1 MSNYQELL
9 TADVELTLKVGE
21 LVDLIEVGAVAMS
34 CAGYEPPII
43 AELRELF
50 TTFVR
55 DLDEAVNE
63 V

>member
-1 MSNYQELL
+1 MDELL
-9 TADVELTLKVGE
+9 KADVELTLKVSE
-21 LVDLIEVGAVAMS
+21 LVDLIEVGAIAHS
-34 CAGYEPPII
+34 LTGHEPAIV